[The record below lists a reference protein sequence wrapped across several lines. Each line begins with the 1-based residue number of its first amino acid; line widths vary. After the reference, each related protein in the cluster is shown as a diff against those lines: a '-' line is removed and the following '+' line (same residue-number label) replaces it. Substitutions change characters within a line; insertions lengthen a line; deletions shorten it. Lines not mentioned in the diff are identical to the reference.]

1 MAAVDI
7 LRSNIATA
15 FSNNPATMNSAGG
28 YAVWSVPPAIAR
40 AFNPLTFR
48 RDHFLHRIIGS
59 YEPSQ
64 TCKPNYIAIAGT
76 SLVFNYPTAS
86 TLCLVVRGV
95 KDGAVVTKTEW
106 ASAGVQNFTLSNDFN
121 SITAVVSLGP
131 SAVEQGNY
139 YADSSYIYVRPG
151 YAYQD
156 EDFICNASGSVLY
169 RDWTLAED
177 ISVTFTGE
185 GGKSFTLTAASYRGT
200 ALFDASPVVRH
211 WFATKPADV
220 GGKADA
226 IPDRLLFVRYGAKC
240 GTFIICT
247 NYLALNAVAQVG
259 EDTDMSAYVGAV
271 LTTLPTLKLYNGF
284 PFDYSVL
291 AGAADITLENGG
303 TAPARSVVRVGFDED
318 SDYDVLQDHEGN
330 NIVNEDGQLILLLPS
345 FDIPVNV
352 LCIPPKPFWVRWVNA
367 LGGIDYFMFAKHRTR
382 KPQVKSSSIY
392 RPFVGDNSAARTN
405 RVPYGVSTEHELT
418 CGAENLTRTE
428 YASLGWLPFSP
439 YIEYWDADASRW
451 VRISTA
457 KYSGNLD
464 EWDERKP
471 FEITFALPDIN
482 TQF

>member
-1 MAAVDI
+1 MVDI
-7 LRSNIATA
+7 LRSSIGTA
-15 FSNNPATMNSAGG
+15 FSNDAATMNAAGG
-28 YAVWSVPPAIAR
+28 YAVWSTPSAIAR

-59 YEPSQ
+59 SFEPSQ
-64 TCKPNYIAIAGT
+64 NCRPNYARISGT
-76 SLVFNYPTAS
+76 DILFDYATAS
-86 TLCLVVRGV
+86 TLLLRVIGT
-95 KDGAVVTKTEW
+95 KNGAAIIHDVWVSSGISTFHL
-106 ASAGVQNFTLSNDFN
+106 SATFDT
-121 SITAVVSLGP
+121 ITAIDAIGMSTAEMGDYCTD
-131 SAVEQGNY
+131 A
-139 YADSSYIYVRPG
+139 SYIYIRAG
-151 YAYQD
+151 YAYED
-156 EDFICNASGSVLY
+156 EDFVCNASGSVLY
-169 RDWTLAED
+169 RDYTLVED
-177 ISVTFTGE
+177 VSVVFTGE
-185 GGKSFTLTAASYRGT
+185 GGQKYTLTAATYHGT
-200 ALFDASPVVRH
+200 AFFDASPVVRH
-211 WFATKPADV
+211 WFADKPADV
-220 GGKADA
+220 GGKATA
-226 IPDRLLFVRYGAKC
+226 VPDRLLFVRYSAKC
-240 GTFIICT
+240 GTFAIGG

-259 EDTDMSAYVGAV
+259 ESADMAAYAGAV

-291 AGAADITLENGG
+291 AGASQITLENGG
-303 TAPARSVVRVGFDED
+303 VAPARSVVRVGFDED
-318 SDYDVLQDHEGN
+318 NDYDVLQDDGGN

-382 KPQVKSSSIY
+382 RPSVKSSSIY
-392 RPFVGDNSAARTN
+392 RPYVGDNAAARTN

-418 CGAENLTRTE
+418 CGAENLTRVE

>member
-1 MAAVDI
+1 MVDI
-7 LRSNIATA
+7 LRSNISSV
-15 FSNNPATMNSAGG
+15 FSNNPATMNAAGG
-28 YAVWSVPPAIAR
+28 YAVWSVPPSIAR

-48 RDHFLHRIIGS
+48 RDHFLHRIIS
-59 YEPSQ
+59 TAEPSQ
-64 TCKPNYIAIAGT
+64 TCKPNYALISGT
-76 SLVFNYPTAS
+76 SIIFDYNTAS
-86 TLCLVVRGV
+86 TLCIVVKGLVGGV
-95 KDGAVVTKTEW
+95 STTLTKWVSSGIKTF
-106 ASAGVQNFTLSNDFN
+106 SLSNDFS
-121 SITAVVSLGP
+121 SITSIESIGP
-131 SAVEQGNY
+131 SAIEQGNY
-139 YADSSYIYVRPG
+139 YADASYIYVRAG

-177 ISVTFTGE
+177 VSVTFTGE
-185 GGKSFTLTAASYRGT
+185 GGKSFTLTASSYRGT
-200 ALFDASPVVRH
+200 AFFDASPVVRH
-211 WFATKPADV
+211 WFASSPAVV
-220 GGKADA
+220 GGKASPV
-226 IPDRLLFVRYGAKC
+226 PDRLLFVRYAAKC
-240 GTFIICT
+240 GYFSIGG
-247 NYLALNAVAQVG
+247 NFLALNAVAQVG
-259 EDTDMSAYVGAV
+259 EGTDMSAYDGAV

-291 AGAADITLENGG
+291 AGANDITLENGG

-318 SDYDVLQDHEGN
+318 SDYDVLQDDEGN

-392 RPFVGDNSAARTN
+392 RPYVGDNSAARTN

-418 CGAENLTRTE
+418 CGAENLTRIE

-439 YIEYWDADASRW
+439 YIEYWDADAERW

-457 KYSGNLD
+457 KYSGSID